1 MAIKTGNDMLLTLGN
16 FTSIPKRIASEIENG
31 NISEER
37 IDESVRKIITRKL
50 KLKEAVD
57 Q

>member
-1 MAIKTGNDMLLTLGN
+1 MLLTPGN

-31 NISEER
+31 NISEAR
-37 IDESVRKIITRKL
+37 IDESVRKIIKRKL
-50 KLKEAVD
+50 KLKEAVN